1 MKDSLNNLPVWG
13 IESQTGYKPKTTY
26 WQDFSIADKF
36 GEKAVQDTYGRS
48 MNDLKNGVG
57 GVVYLTEFVMVLNWK
72 IWQHH
77 DSDNDSLARLYD
89 RLWREADQYACN
101 TLKGEDAD
109 YYYQTT
115 D

>member
-1 MKDSLNNLPVWG
+1 MENSLNNLPVWG

-36 GEKAVQDTYGRS
+36 GEKAVQDTYNRS

-77 DSDNDSLARLYD
+77 DSATILLRGCMTGYGVKQTSMLAT
-89 RLWREADQYACN
+89 LW
-101 TLKGEDAD
+101 KGGC
-109 YYYQTT
+109 
-115 D
+115 